1 MYAIKSAVDN
11 AIDKQYCLTLKAV
24 ADLNKL
30 WRNRKSSKIAL
41 RYKFYAFKRPLNWKP
56 IQLAALIERRFEAF
70 SSLRITQCISLLR
83 LSHSIKSLLFKKSF
97 YKHKSNFYCR
107 TDFLFIFS
115 WPFYV
120 GFRSIKGNVLCKS
133 LYNID
138 SYQTHHHI
146 CSYVSNQYS
155 NEPRLLDEIKIQ
167 TLRIND
173 LMKLM

>member
-30 WRNRKSSKIAL
+30 SRNRKPSKIAL
-41 RYKFYAFKRPLNWKP
+41 RYKFYAFKRPLNWKTYSVGSFDWTK
-56 IQLAALIERRFEAF
+56 IRRFLERTE
-70 SSLRITQCISLLR
+70 LRNALLSVQISLNLFCLR
-83 LSHSIKSLLFKKSF
+83 KAFININLISIVGLISYLF
-97 YKHKSNFYCR
+97 
-107 TDFLFIFS
+107 FS

>member
-1 MYAIKSAVDN
+1 MH
-11 AIDKQYCLTLKAV
+11 LK
-24 ADLNKL
+24 DL
-30 WRNRKSSKIAL
+30 WIE
-41 RYKFYAFKRPLNWKP
+41 KP
-56 IQLAALIERRFEAF
+56 IQSVALIERRFEAF
-70 SSLRITQCISLLR
+70 SSLPNYSMRCFITP
-83 LSHSIKSLLFKKSF
+83 SHSIKSLLFKKSF